1 MGGSS
6 GGGSSS
12 GAIDYPSYM
21 KDFHRDV
28 LEEMHWMLPIPN
40 PYEDAPV
47 PGIEPLEV
55 DGIVILDKYINYL
68 SARRPEAWNI
78 PFDFG
83 ADFSLHQPGNYGQ
96 VLTLLCWLLSHLGQE
111 YDIPVPS
118 QLLDVYEELRDHA
131 NTLQMTPNLH
141 DEVEFETSIK
151 PSFLAGMRDIN
162 AVQSSTFIVGLS
174 ILHGVY
180 AAKAVEWRHKLLESV
195 KAMQVD
201 LAKTHSALTA
211 DIGKANIERL
221 MKVFEISSSII
232 QTATSSSG
240 NIDDNTTKVSLALK
254 TLNSELLKLRESVLM
269 HLDEHVD
276 ALVGKFIEL
285 GRLRVVAGF
294 EKSTLRQ
301 DYMEKRYKWNI
312 ENYQHIANMLAAIGG
327 GTAMSGKVP
336 SRFQSALGGA
346 LSGAAAGAMMASG
359 TAVGGPVG
367 ALIGGVLGVGA
378 SLL

>member
-12 GAIDYPSYM
+12 GAIDYPAYM

-28 LEEMHWMLPIPN
+28 LEEMHWMLPLPN

-47 PGIEPLEV
+47 PGIAPVEV
-55 DGIVILDKYINYL
+55 DGPVILDKYTNYIV
-68 SARRPEAWNI
+68 ARRQEAWNI

-180 AAKAVEWRHKLLESV
+180 AAKAAEWRHKLLESV

-201 LAKTHSALTA
+201 LAKTHSTLTA

-254 TLNSELLKLRESVLM
+254 TLNAELLKLRESVLM
-269 HLDEHVD
+269 HLDGNVD
-276 ALVGKFIEL
+276 ALLGKNIEV

-294 EKSTLRQ
+294 EQSTLRQ
-301 DYMEKRYKWNI
+301 DYMEKRYRWNI

>member
-12 GAIDYPSYM
+12 GAIDYPAYM
-21 KDFHRDV
+21 KDFQRDV
-28 LEEMHWMLPIPN
+28 LNEMHGMLPIPN

-47 PGIEPLEV
+47 PGIEPLDV
-55 DGIVILDKYINYL
+55 DGIVVLDMYKQYL
-68 SARRPEAWNI
+68 KARRLEAWNI

-180 AAKAVEWRHKLLESV
+180 AAKAAEWRHKLLESV
-195 KAMQVD
+195 KTMQVD
-201 LAKTHSALTA
+201 LAKTHSTLTA

-254 TLNSELLKLRESVLM
+254 MLNSELLKLRESVLM
-269 HLDEHVD
+269 HLDGNVD
-276 ALVGKFIEL
+276 AFVGKLIEL

-312 ENYQHIANMLAAIGG
+312 ENYQHLANMLAAIGG

-346 LSGAAAGAMMASG
+346 LSGAAAGAMLASG